1 MLKEKIRKRRC
12 RVNFWKD
19 PVKQKKHKEDEKLR
33 KWSAKKT
40 KQMPKQQVLKQM
52 TKILPLQT
60 TQLQIVVR
68 HFLAKEHSIG

>member
-40 KQMPKQQVLKQM
+40 KQMPK
-52 TKILPLQT
+52 
-60 TQLQIVVR
+60 
-68 HFLAKEHSIG
+68 